1 MRTRIFP
8 LTFCM
13 LLILFVPLSVDARSV
28 FYEFSGDFVP
38 EDNGE
43 RLLALLVSLTAPE
56 FLELRMDELPDDE
69 GSVRALSLL
78 VIGGSLG
85 SFRIERFA
93 LESAFLQ
100 LTPPL
105 TWRLGSRSSFQIRSA
120 LRSNFELMLKEGDI
134 QQALQNYASESWSRI
149 LVKMEADEIYVKG
162 TYRSEDAGLSIRTGI
177 KTKLELRER
186 KSVILKS
193 PEIRINGEDKT
204 ELFQRDLDSIQPVID
219 FASFPLPLVIA
230 RLCVEEGKLV
240 LATSIRPKPVEGI
253 VYRYIQNPENPFSF
267 RYREGFDYSEVQFW
281 NGDLV
286 FVSGRTWRSK
296 IVSFLEKGP
305 IAFSHTG
312 IIRMINGSPHVIHA
326 SPDSEVVEL
335 EPIES
340 FFSPEKVDCVRV
352 CRVEDNL
359 VAAEIASRKALE
371 YYTDN
376 TPFDTGFN
384 TEDGSR
390 LYCTELIWRAYMHGG
405 INLAEGR
412 WDYLHNPVLHGR
424 LLLPYGLSQSPLLTE
439 VFTLK

>member
-1 MRTRIFP
+1 MRTRIFL
-8 LTFCM
+8 LTFCT
-13 LLILFVPLSVDARSV
+13 LLILSAPLSAAAGSAFR
-28 FYEFSGDFVP
+28 EFSGDFAP

-56 FLELRMDELPDDE
+56 LLELRMDELPDDE

-78 VIGGSLG
+78 VLGGSLG
-85 SFRIERFA
+85 GFRLERFA

-105 TWRLGSRSSFQIRSA
+105 TWRLGSRSSFQVRSA
-120 LRSNFELMLKEGDI
+120 LRSNFELTLNEGDI
-134 QQALQNYASESWSRI
+134 QQALENYASESWSSI
-149 LVKMEADEIYVKG
+149 LVKMAAGEIYAQG
-162 TYRSEDAGLSIRTGI
+162 TYRPQDAGLSILTGI

-186 KSVILKS
+186 KSVMLKS

-204 ELFQRDLDSIQPVID
+204 ELFQRDLDSLQPVID
-219 FASFPLPLVIA
+219 FADFPLPLIIA
-230 RLCVEEGKLV
+230 RLCVEEGRLV
-240 LATSIRPKPVEGI
+240 LATAIRPKPVEGI
-253 VYRYIQNPENPFSF
+253 VYRYVQNPENPFSF
-267 RYREGFDYSEVQFW
+267 RHREDFDYSTAQFR

-296 IVSFLEKGP
+296 IVGLLEKGP
-305 IAFSHTG
+305 TVFSHTG

-335 EPIES
+335 EPVES
-340 FFSPEKVDCVRV
+340 FFSPEKVDCARV
-352 CRVEDNL
+352 CRIEDNP

-384 TEDGSR
+384 TEDGSM

-405 INLAEGR
+405 IDLAEGR
-412 WDYLHNPVLHGR
+412 WNYLHNPVLHGR

-439 VFTLK
+439 VFTLN